1 MKLTSPASPG
11 IDSVLDFG
19 PLLSQVCK
27 TMTLMEHFSEN
38 IKNADLQVLQLGNYA
53 DNFKEVFGEFTEIFT
68 RIIENMDHLKQK
80 TAN

>member
-1 MKLTSPASPG
+1 METIFPASSG
-11 IDSVLDFG
+11 IDAVIDFG

-38 IKNADLQVLQLGNYA
+38 LRNADPRVLQMENYA

-68 RIIENMDHLKQK
+68 RIIENMDHFKHR

>member
-1 MKLTSPASPG
+1 METIFPASPG
-11 IDSVLDFG
+11 LGPLLDFG

-38 IKNADLQVLQLGNYA
+38 LRNADPQVLQMGNYA

-68 RIIENMDHLKQK
+68 RIIENMDHFKHRM
-80 TAN
+80 AN